1 LGHGHALAQQ
11 CSALLINVKIIR
23 NGILSIYA
31 LRMEETGGT
40 EMLLPLT
47 PATWCYIPEN
57 VILICCALQ
66 TSRRD
71 TCYYRVAYSWVIY
84 WGDGL

>member
-1 LGHGHALAQQ
+1 M
-11 CSALLINVKIIR
+11 IK
-23 NGILSIYA
+23 NGILSTSA
-31 LRMEETGGT
+31 LRMKETGGT

-47 PATWCYIPEN
+47 PATWCYIPED
-57 VILICCALQ
+57 VILICRALR

-71 TCYYRVAYSWVIY
+71 TCYYKVAYSWVTY